1 MHTGWAATMDVTLEH
16 VIAAIITTRRDRA
29 GGGAPIFF
37 ADDEEDLHRTAVY
50 LAKILDGVV
59 HDLGGSTLIVVKH

>member
-1 MHTGWAATMDVTLEH
+1 MDVTLEH
-16 VIAAIITTRRDRA
+16 AIAAIVTTRRDGV

-37 ADDEEDLHRTAVY
+37 ADDEEDLRRMAVY

-59 HDLGGSTLIVVKH
+59 HDLGGGTYIVVKH

>member
-1 MHTGWAATMDVTLEH
+1 LEQT
-16 VIAAIITTRRDRA
+16 IAAIVTTKRDRV

-37 ADDEEDLHRTAVY
+37 ADNEDDLHRMAVY

-59 HDLGGSTLIVVKH
+59 HDLGGGTLIVVKH

>member
-1 MHTGWAATMDVTLEH
+1 MDVTLEQT
-16 VIAAIITTRRDRA
+16 IAAIVTTKRDRV

-37 ADDEEDLHRTAVY
+37 ADNEDDLHRMAVY

-59 HDLGGSTLIVVKH
+59 HDLGGGTLIVVKH